1 MKLHVFALFGAIL
14 AVGCTEA
21 EPPTQPTDQ
30 SQPAEAQP
38 EEAHPGQAIYDGTCA
53 SCHDNVMP
61 RTPHKALL
69 TRMTADSVYNALTV
83 GMMQENAADLSDDE
97 KRSVAEYL
105 TGSEIGAT
113 GTGANIPLCAD
124 NAFDATQPPH
134 IRDWGLD
141 YGRTRYQSLEEA
153 GLSSTAP
160 ENLEVAWTIALPN
173 TTQMRSQPAFA
184 GGFMLMGSQD
194 GTVYGLDATTG
205 CQHWTFKAY
214 SEVRTSFAISTWDAE
229 EAGDTAPTPIAVFG
243 DHVGNV
249 YGVNATNGALAWRV
263 RPHDHPHAKITGTP
277 RIVDNKVL
285 VSFASHEDSTAT
297 DPTYPC
303 CTFRGAVAALD
314 INTGETLWITYTIPE
329 EATLQGKSSV
339 GTDQYGSA
347 GASVW
352 NTASIDL
359 KRNQL
364 YVGTGNNYAS
374 PGSGTSDSVI
384 AMDLTTGATKW
395 VYQGTKNDRWN
406 TACMAGVR
414 GPNCPENEG
423 PDFDM
428 GAGTLITSDK
438 NGRDVVV
445 SGQKSS
451 TAHGIDPDTGKGI
464 WRNTLGRGGIQ
475 GGIHFGLAAHG
486 GIAYVPVSDMMY
498 DGDAAVYDVAAN
510 PGLFALDIATGDI
523 VWAWKPVGDTC
534 LGRQF
539 CDPGIAAP
547 PTVMG
552 DYVIANAL
560 DGWVRAHNR
569 HTGEVVWAMDTTQ
582 TMTGINGLEGQ
593 GGSMNGVGA
602 VAYGGQVYIMSGYA
616 YAGHMAGNLLIV
628 LKEAGQ
634 E

>member
-1 MKLHVFALFGAIL
+1 MKFRLFALFGAL
-14 AVGCTEA
+14 LMASCSETE
-21 EPPTQPTDQ
+21 PTA
-30 SQPAEAQP
+30 PAADP
-38 EEAHPGQAIYDGTCA
+38 EEAHPGQAIYEDTCA
-53 SCHDNVMP
+53 TCHDDVMP

-83 GMMQENAADLSDDE
+83 GMMQENAADLSDEE
-97 KRSVAEYL
+97 KVSVAEYL
-105 TGSEIGAT
+105 TGSEIGA
-113 GTGANIPLCAD
+113 GDTGANIPLCAD
-124 NAFDATQPPH
+124 NAFDASQQPH

-141 YGRTRYQSLEEA
+141 YGRTRYQSLENA
-153 GLSSTAP
+153 GLSDTAL
-160 ENLEVAWTIALPN
+160 ENLAVAWTIALPK
-173 TTQMRSQPAFA
+173 TVQMRSQPAFA

-194 GTVYGLDATTG
+194 GTIYGLDAKTG

-214 SEVRTSFAISTWDAE
+214 SEVRTSFAISDWEDDDA
-229 EAGDTAPTPIAVFG
+229 APAPIAIFG

-249 YGVNATNGALAWRV
+249 YGVNATNGALVWRV
-263 RPHDHPHAKITGTP
+263 RPHEHPHAKITGSP
-277 RIVDNKVL
+277 RIVDGKAL

-297 DPTYPC
+297 DPSYPC

-314 INTGETLWITYTIPE
+314 VKTGETVWITYTIPD
-329 EATLQGKSSV
+329 EATLQGTSSV
-339 GTDQYGSA
+339 GTEQYGSA

-384 AMDLTTGATKW
+384 AMDLTTGERKW

-406 TACMAGVR
+406 TACMAGIR

-438 NGRDVVV
+438 NGHDVVV

-451 TAHGIDPDTGKGI
+451 TAHGIDPDTGEGL

-486 GIAYVPVSDMMY
+486 GIAYIPVSDMMY
-498 DGDAAVYDVAAN
+498 DGDAAVYEVEAN

-523 VWAWKPVGDTC
+523 IWAWKPEGDTC
-534 LGRQF
+534 MGRQY

-560 DGWVRAHNR
+560 DGWVRVHNR
-569 HTGEVVWAMDTTQ
+569 HNGEVVWSMDTTQ
-582 TMTGINGLEGQ
+582 AMTGINGLEGQ
-593 GGSMNGVGA
+593 GGSMNGTGA

-628 LKEAGQ
+628 LQEAGQ